1 MDPLQIAHQ
10 AIADIAA
17 RFPTLRMVE
26 NPEDPV
32 ELSITLP
39 IQPGLKQKVWLC
51 LQNIDELHFSVGNF
65 WLEWFPCTNPD
76 RVREYVEAVCGYLSG
91 EYRVLEHYR
100 GKRCVK
106 AELQAPAAADW
117 KTIGTWSRLS
127 LPIPWEKSF
136 NEVRNA

>member
-1 MDPLQIAHQ
+1 MQIARR
-10 AIADIAA
+10 AVAEIAA
-17 RFPTLRMVE
+17 RFPNLSMVE
-26 NPEDPV
+26 NPKDPV

-51 LQNIDELHFSVGNF
+51 LQNNDELHFSVGNF
-65 WLEWFPCTNPD
+65 WLEWFPCTDPS
-76 RVREYVEAVCGYLSG
+76 RVSAYVDAVCGYLSG

-106 AELQAPAAADW
+106 AELQCPVAASW
-117 KTIGTWSRLS
+117 RTIGTWSRLW
-127 LPIPWEKSF
+127 LPIPWGKSF